1 MKIMPSGPD
10 AALEAAKVLN
20 RSGTVVFRTET
31 VYGLGALPDDENAVK
46 RLYDTKKRS
55 PDKPLQILVKNREQV
70 ELLTSEISKTADQLM
85 EKFWPGPLTLVFKK
99 AKSVPD
105 IVSANGP
112 TVGLRMP
119 DDPFLLV
126 LIGLVGPIAS
136 TSANLSGQPDPKTA
150 DEIKIEADLLIDGGP
165 AGTGRP
171 STVIDVSSDVPKILR
186 QGDISPF

>member
-1 MKIMPSGPD
+1 MPSGPD